1 MGIALR
7 PAASRSRFEALI
19 CGRGSSCTLR
29 GDAVRR
35 DLVGDNIEMALPGK
49 KPISLRTKR
58 FELRTATPNDACDTW
73 LSWTRDPEVMG
84 PLNAPVRQM
93 SKYELASYIG
103 SYDNVNRHLIVVL
116 GKGSGVPIGFFMV
129 ELEAAHRLANF
140 NVVIGDKS
148 WWGKGVVNEAR
159 AALLDY
165 FFEQRGIEKACGSP
179 LARNFPAI
187 FNYKAQHWRHEAT
200 FRGHRLSVTDGKRL
214 DQFQFGL
221 LRSEWRAARA
231 KG

>member
-1 MGIALR
+1 MT
-7 PAASRSRFEALI
+7 P
-19 CGRGSSCTLR
+19 C
-29 GDAVRR
+29 
-35 DLVGDNIEMALPGK
+35 VGVWSEMDVKRMPPGK

-73 LSWTRDPEVMG
+73 LGWTRDPEVMG
-84 PLNAPVRQM
+84 PLNVPVRQM

-103 SYDNVNRHLIVVL
+103 SFDSISRHLILVL
-116 GKGSGVPIGFFMV
+116 EKDTHTPIGFFMV
-129 ELEAAHRLANF
+129 ESDPSHRVANF
-140 NVVIGDKS
+140 NVVIGDKN

-187 FNYKAQHWRHEAT
+187 FNYKAQRWRHEGT
-200 FRGHRLSVTDGKRL
+200 LRGQWVSTTDGKRL
-214 DQFQFGL
+214 DQYQFGL

>member
-1 MGIALR
+1 MDVEIM
-7 PAASRSRFEALI
+7 P
-19 CGRGSSCTLR
+19 
-29 GDAVRR
+29 
-35 DLVGDNIEMALPGK
+35 PGK
-49 KPISLRTKR
+49 KLISLRTKR
-58 FELRTATPNDACDTW
+58 FDLRTATPNDAGDVW
-73 LSWTRDPEVMG
+73 LGWTRDPEVMG
-84 PLNAPVRQM
+84 PLNVPVRQM

-103 SYDNVNRHLIVVL
+103 SFDNVNRHLIVVL
-116 GKGSGVPIGFFMV
+116 EKGASIPIGFFMV
-129 ELEAAHRLANF
+129 ETEAVHRVANF

-165 FFEQRGIEKACGSP
+165 FFEQQGIEKACGSP
-179 LARNFPAI
+179 LARNFPAV
-187 FNYKAQHWRHEAT
+187 FNYKAQRWRHEGT
-200 FRGHRLSVTDGKRL
+200 LRGQRVSTTDGKRL